1 MYVHTLRIDFIARV
15 SCPGFVV
22 SFMAGAAA
30 ATMLDI

>member
-1 MYVHTLRIDFIARV
+1 MYVHTLRIDFIARA
-15 SCPGFVV
+15 SCPGSVV